1 MRDGVLGTSQR
12 KAAEE
17 EPTKKLTEERA
28 QTKRTHGSVRQDG
41 HGPHQWKGREENPDR
56 REIDSKLRMERNQKK
71 NTTER
76 QGRIHQDEEATKGKC
91 GVWTEVQMV
100 LHGYD
105 VGRNERMSGNSKAV
119 RRDARTCLDG
129 GVE

>member
-1 MRDGVLGTSQR
+1 MSDGELGTSQR

-17 EPTKKLTEERA
+17 EPTEKLEGQGTE
-28 QTKRTHGSVRQDG
+28 QRTHGSVREK
-41 HGPHQWKGREENPDR
+41 GPHHRKGREENPDR

-76 QGRIHQDEEATKGKC
+76 QGRIHQDGEATKGKC

-105 VGRNERMSGNSKAV
+105 VGRNERMFGSSKGGA
-119 RRDARTCLDG
+119 AGRTHLFGWGC
-129 GVE
+129 

>member
-1 MRDGVLGTSQR
+1 MSDGELGTSQR

-17 EPTKKLTEERA
+17 EPTEKLRGKGTDEENAWLRA
-28 QTKRTHGSVRQDG
+28 KDG

-76 QGRIHQDEEATKGKC
+76 
-91 GVWTEVQMV
+91 
-100 LHGYD
+100 
-105 VGRNERMSGNSKAV
+105 
-119 RRDARTCLDG
+119 
-129 GVE
+129 